1 MPLEEGVLAWMQ
13 FEGEVER
20 VLGRETVSVWDASRI
35 RSVRNQQLRALLT
48 RIIDAMGK
56 ASQEAQGLSQ
66 PITSVSRLESCPDQI
81 LYLWQ
86 EEGAVLGLLKIG
98 YKNLFIRTDIGTY
111 KEIRPLCVLDF
122 FVAPSRQRQGLGK
135 ALFEHMME
143 AQQVQAHR
151 LAYDRPSPKLLG
163 FLAKH
168 YGLKSYTPQANNFVV
183 FKKYFVEGSPKT
195 KADQPLVSVST
206 RPIGRFAEREDSF
219 ELNEEEEYAS
229 SSATSSGKNVDILP
243 ASPPISSS
251 SSSSVSA
258 GQGSSTQIGGKE
270 NSSFSGVPSS
280 RLNGAAAYQKFTSSG
295 APSAGSVSL
304 PTGGEATTPT
314 PTTAAFQQEAA
325 KVAALYHEKGS
336 RPGGQGSYSAGIE
349 QAMRGQVNRRGGA
362 GQRSSPLN
370 PLSNPTSMSAGVPQ
384 RGVHPLS
391 RPRPSDYEP
400 VLSSSTA
407 SATSASSSVSAPIV
421 RPLNYAVPPRR

>member
-1 MPLEEGVLAWMQ
+1 MLHALVFVLCLALLLSCACLC
-13 FEGEVER
+13 G
-20 VLGRETVSVWDASRI
+20 SVRFSASRNFI
-35 RSVRNQQLRALLT
+35 SRQLVAT
-48 RIIDAMGK
+48 G
-56 ASQEAQGLSQ
+56 ASGNRLCLFAVLDRFL
-66 PITSVSRLESCPDQI
+66 ILSVSPHQ
-81 LYLWQ
+81 
-86 EEGAVLGLLKIG
+86 
-98 YKNLFIRTDIGTY
+98 
-111 KEIRPLCVLDF
+111 
-122 FVAPSRQRQGLGK
+122 
-135 ALFEHMME
+135 
-143 AQQVQAHR
+143 
-151 LAYDRPSPKLLG
+151 
-163 FLAKH
+163 
-168 YGLKSYTPQANNFVV
+168 
-183 FKKYFVEGSPKT
+183 
-195 KADQPLVSVST
+195 
-206 RPIGRFAEREDSF
+206 
-219 ELNEEEEYAS
+219 EYAS